1 MEWGYRIK
9 DHLQNRTNRGI
20 SLSKLKRSSPLSWG
34 RLNLTKGFERL
45 ELTRKCLSKNSD
57 WLIVFRCSD
66 GVYTPKNEKIFQM
79 ENGYYLLYYHNP
91 EWWRMIALYMRFL
104 VPLGVLI
111 YLIRKNPFYQTY
123 PAALPMMF
131 IAAIWVF
138 ISMIKYS
145 KVTNMLVHQVH
156 MDPTGTELTFIYK
169 NQFFRR
175 FRNDK
180 PEQSILISNLVD
192 PPQGENY

>member
-1 MEWGYRIK
+1 MQDIEK
-9 DHLQNRTNRGI
+9 
-20 SLSKLKRSSPLSWG
+20 
-34 RLNLTKGFERL
+34 L
-45 ELTRKCLSKNSD
+45 ELTRKCCELQFTKFIYD
-57 WLIVFRCSD
+57 LIRD
-66 GVYTPKNEKIFQM
+66 GVYTPMNEKIFQM

-138 ISMIKYS
+138 ISMIKDS
-145 KVTNMLVHQVH
+145 KFTNMLVH
-156 MDPTGTELTFIYK
+156 
-169 NQFFRR
+169 
-175 FRNDK
+175 
-180 PEQSILISNLVD
+180 
-192 PPQGENY
+192 